1 MSSAA
6 KHPTWMEIDLDAL
19 DGNIRE
25 VQKRVGSAVKI
36 IASVKANAYGHGVIP
51 VAQRLAAAHIEMLAT
66 GSFNDAIALREA
78 GINTPILM
86 FGAMLPS
93 AIQEFLQFRLT
104 PTVHNKEMAE
114 AVAAQTQMP
123 LAVFIKVDCGFGR
136 LGIPISKARRFVLDL
151 ARRSHVEV
159 VGLYTH
165 LPFFDEAGYVWAQE
179 RIAKFEDLVTA
190 LAGDGLTIPIT
201 QARASAAIVTGI
213 KDHCTAVSPGG
224 ILYGHSPVA
233 GSLSDTSGFRPV
245 MTSLCSRLI
254 HVSHDANDRTPGYEG
269 IYATRVKGATGVV
282 PFGRSDGNRVAVAG
296 KLAYML
302 LHGVKVPVL
311 GVSLEHSVLDLS
323 AVNNPQIGD
332 KVVILGSSDG
342 VEITLEQIAAWWGVG
357 LNDVLMAINDR
368 IRQRFLPSALNEGP
382 VPSVFPATP

>member
-25 VQKRVGSAVKI
+25 VQKRVGPAVKI

-93 AIQEFLQFRLT
+93 AIQDFLQFRLT

-201 QARASAAIVTGI
+201 QARASAAIV
-213 KDHCTAVSPGG
+213 KLSRTALRMSTCEGSDIPSP
-224 ILYGHSPVA
+224 
-233 GSLSDTSGFRPV
+233 
-245 MTSLCSRLI
+245 SR
-254 HVSHDANDRTPGYEG
+254 
-269 IYATRVKGATGVV
+269 
-282 PFGRSDGNRVAVAG
+282 
-296 KLAYML
+296 
-302 LHGVKVPVL
+302 
-311 GVSLEHSVLDLS
+311 
-323 AVNNPQIGD
+323 
-332 KVVILGSSDG
+332 
-342 VEITLEQIAAWWGVG
+342 
-357 LNDVLMAINDR
+357 
-368 IRQRFLPSALNEGP
+368 
-382 VPSVFPATP
+382 